1 MTSWSFF
8 SSLLARLAGAA
19 RMLAI
24 AAAAVLGTLPAA
36 GATPV
41 WRRNFKIEPTDR
53 TGNGERFGDV
63 RLFA

>member
-1 MTSWSFF
+1 
-8 SSLLARLAGAA
+8 
-19 RMLAI
+19 MLAT

-36 GATPV
+36 GAIPA
-41 WRRNFKIEPTDR
+41 WRRHFKIEPTDR